1 MKGAVYLLTMH
12 SFLTHTSHVKF
23 KQNEIEPYKPKY
35 VVHWIYMWYSFFPT
49 AIYLLVPNSLTTSLR
64 SQVSSC
70 HAAAMYVGIRK

>member
-35 VVHWIYMWYSFFPT
+35 VVHQIYMWYSFFSHS
-49 AIYLLVPNSLTTSLR
+49 YLSTST
-64 SQVSSC
+64 
-70 HAAAMYVGIRK
+70 